1 MDMFTLHD
9 SGMLLL
15 VLTELLGLTTA
26 AISLWVR
33 ENRE

>member
-1 MDMFTLHD
+1 MEALTLHD

-26 AISLWVR
+26 AISLWIG

>member
-1 MDMFTLHD
+1 MEALTLHD

-15 VLTELLGLTTA
+15 VLTELLGLTAA
-26 AISLWVR
+26 AISLWIG